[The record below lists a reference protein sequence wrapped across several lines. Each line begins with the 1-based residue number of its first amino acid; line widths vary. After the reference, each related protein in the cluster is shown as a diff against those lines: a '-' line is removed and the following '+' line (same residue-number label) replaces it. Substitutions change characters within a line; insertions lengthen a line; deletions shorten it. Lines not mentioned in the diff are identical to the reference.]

1 VKTKHQAT
9 EFAKDTFKAFEPWIN
24 VTCCGQWADY
34 INQDGEHKTHPVYL
48 NEKEDLALLGRHNQ
62 GETDLYY
69 QGGHRFQPKHF
80 FANCLNAKHIQAMIH
95 GNKHYYTGGRSGKTL
110 CMLDV
115 DAHKPWQTD
124 AEEANKLLFQF
135 LGANY
140 LFHVPSDRGSNNH
153 LKVIYHGAR
162 WEDVNKALKDFGDAY
177 QMFLKGH
184 GILTDVEIKGTISLA
199 TSKNPDAPFGQLAKL
214 PCYGEW
220 NYQKLAEFEK
230 IRPVSLRWLRQ
241 MTAKLQAATDYTK
254 AQTTI
259 AHCRE
264 LRGKPAAK
272 VIRAS
277 ESVSLFTEEE
287 VAVLP
292 KVIKSLK
299 NRAYYCYAMHHAPRK
314 KGVKLTP
321 LDFVYAFIVLDF
333 CARHA
338 DKEDRLPH
346 NRIEFIWGWMYEH
359 GHFTRAFDNSRWA
372 AIRDT
377 LVDCQFLD
385 EIDKRYWF
393 NAQGN
398 KQGKPMQFRLKA
410 QYCIE
415 WDEFLDAGEE
425 ERVSIREVYPDFIP
439 FLWRPEQVPAPEFDY
454 LAWDEAMVT
463 ELLVSGS
470 G

>member
-1 VKTKHQAT
+1 MKPPCRLSRKKTQSTAVSICIVKTKHQAT

-69 QGGHRFQPKHF
+69 QGGRRFQPKHF

-140 LFHVPSDRGSNNH
+140 LFHVPSDSGSNNH
-153 LKVIYHGAR
+153 MKVIYHGAR

-259 AHCRE
+259 AHCLE

-439 FLWRPEQVPAPEFDY
+439 FLWRP
-454 LAWDEAMVT
+454 
-463 ELLVSGS
+463 
-470 G
+470 